1 MLKHMNYLPAHVLG
15 MHAVGEVT
23 INDYRKAL
31 LPLLKEQVRRNHKI
45 NFVLVLET
53 NIKNFNAGA
62 WCGNVEMGLKYFL
75 RWNKLAIVS
84 DQKDARSFSDL
95 FKYILPGKYRGY
107 ALEDIDEAIK
117 WVSEK

>member
-1 MLKHMNYLPAHVLG
+1 MIYLPAHVLG
-15 MHAVGEVT
+15 IHAVGDVT

-45 NFVLVLET
+45 NFVLVLEA

-62 WCGNVEMGLKYFL
+62 WCGNIEMGLKYFL